1 MPFHV
6 RDPEA
11 DALVRAFADQRG
23 VGITEAIKIAIRG
36 QMRQDMEKIPLLERI
51 HEFQKKVQSRPATG
65 LEADKAF
72 YDSLSGED

>member
-11 DALVRAFADQRG
+11 DALVRAFANEKG

-36 QMRQDMEKIPLLERI
+36 QMRRESEDKPLIERI
-51 HEFQKKVQSRPATG
+51 REFQKKVLSRPATG